1 MSDLFEL
8 TRAEACVYAANAE
21 RRAAAARTT
30 IVRKEWQ
37 LIAKQ
42 WQSIID
48 RLERML
54 PPKPPIVS

>member
-1 MSDLFEL
+1 MSDLLEL
-8 TRAEACVYAANAE
+8 TRAEACLYAANAE
-21 RRAAAARTT
+21 RRAAAAKTT
-30 IVRKEWQ
+30 TARREWQ

-42 WQSIID
+42 WQSIIN